1 LVKGNLKENKIQSKT
16 TARVRLSYQDL
27 GFLRPISTDSET
39 KTEQTESLVAKFG
52 W

>member
-1 LVKGNLKENKIQSKT
+1 LVKGNLKENKIQLET

-27 GFLRPISTDSET
+27 GFLKSISTDNET
-39 KTEQTESLVAKFG
+39 KTEQTESLEAKFS